1 MKYFVL
7 IFLLCKTLQ
16 ANPIE
21 FNSPRPNNP
30 KAIIFFAHGL
40 NQKASSY
47 KNLYEYFLEKNYDVI
62 APIVPGH
69 EKYKNFGSVNDE
81 ELISF
86 YEKVFKYIEKNNP
99 KNLPIYFLGHSFGT
113 LGYLNNFLINGTQAK
128 KTVLVAPAL
137 KIKFEKLLPIIPS
150 CLGIPSLAPKEY
162 RAFSFTPG
170 RAYHQ
175 LLRLKNKVLDNLKLP
190 SNTTIILSKK
200 DELVHYK
207 NSTELFPDAMEYTS
221 DADLYNHFLFLPMT
235 TLKDKDFIRNYFP

>member
-1 MKYFVL
+1 M
-7 IFLLCKTLQ
+7 Q

-47 KNLYEYFLEKNYDVI
+47 KNLYEYFLEKKYDVI

-69 EKYKNFGSVNDE
+69 EKYKNFGSVNDG

-86 YEKVFKYIEKNNP
+86 YEKVFNYIEKNNP

-150 CLGIPSLAPKEY
+150 CLGVPSLAPKDY

-175 LLRLKNKVLDNLKLP
+175 LLRLKNKVLDKLELP
-190 SNTTIILSKK
+190 TNTTIILSKK

-207 NSTELFPDAMEYTS
+207 NSMELFPEATEYTS
-221 DADLYNHFLFLPMT
+221 DADLYNHYLFLPLT
-235 TLKDKDFIRNYFP
+235 TKVDVEFLKNIFP